1 MTITTL
7 LRGNMSR
14 PQFSKKY
21 GIPVRT
27 LEDWDA
33 GKSKAPDY
41 VVNLLARAVYEDIT
55 GCHVW
60 FVAFNCT
67 DGSKGTPFREESIMI
82 STKNILEALR
92 ACGRSE
98 DKNYHGELWVCTQ
111 NPEDEDA
118 ENYEYERIEWEEIDR
133 G

>member
-1 MTITTL
+1 MKITTL

-55 GCHVW
+55 GKPVR
-60 FVAFNCT
+60 FVVFTCSNGA
-67 DGSKGTPFREESIMI
+67 FREEFID
-82 STKNILEALR
+82 TNTVNILEALR

-98 DKNYHGELWVCTQ
+98 DKNYHDELWVCTQ

-118 ENYEYERIEWEEIDR
+118 ENYEYDRIEWEEVDR